1 MANQSAPWIIF
12 GVYGILMLATL
23 ICFVIWIIEGD
34 VKDEE
39 NAIILVILMGIGFV
53 ASNIL
58 MWRYRLFLP
67 SLIAYLLASFS
78 MVIVNIVS
86 HMETEE
92 KVSAGGMTY
101 TKYVISKPG
110 LAGIIFGYVAIGI
123 GGVAYY
129 LCHDALDSTGTRSC
143 ISVEMMDVTTKG
155 RF

>member
-1 MANQSAPWIIF
+1 MANQSAPLIIF
-12 GVYGILMLATL
+12 GVYGILMLAAL

-39 NAIILVILMGIGFV
+39 TAIILVILMGIGFV

-58 MWRYRLFLP
+58 MWKYGLFLP
-67 SLIAYLLASFS
+67 SLIAYLLVSFS
-78 MVIVNIVS
+78 MLFVHIVS

-92 KVSAGGMTY
+92 KVSAGGMSY

-110 LAGIIFGYVAIGI
+110 LAGMIFGYVAIGI

-129 LCHDALDSTGTRSC
+129 LCHEVLESTGTRSSV
-143 ISVEMMDVTTKG
+143 SVEMMDVTTNG